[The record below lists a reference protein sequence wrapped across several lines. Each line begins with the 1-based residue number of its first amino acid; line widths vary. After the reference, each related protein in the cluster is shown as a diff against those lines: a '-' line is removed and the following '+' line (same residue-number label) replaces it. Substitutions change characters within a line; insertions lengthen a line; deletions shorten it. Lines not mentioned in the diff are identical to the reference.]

1 MESLKCEAEN
11 VVNHL
16 QQWLENNTKIKIG
29 SKPFE
34 EKEEEVEDV
43 EVFQMVDGGGW
54 IQMETIRYPKRSWMA
69 KLQRQFRR
77 LNPMEIK
84 RKLFSPKVNKSYS
97 WTLNPGVDPTV

>member
-1 MESLKCEAEN
+1 MESLKCQAEN

-43 EVFQMVDGGGW
+43 EVFMMDNL
-54 IQMETIRYPKRSWMA
+54 ETIRYPKRSWF
-69 KLQRQFRR
+69 KRVGSKFQR
-77 LNPMEIK
+77 LNPSK
-84 RKLFSPKVNKSYS
+84 WKLFSPKVQKSYS

>member
-1 MESLKCEAEN
+1 M
-11 VVNHL
+11 VNHL
-16 QQWLENNTKIKIG
+16 HQWLESNKTQIKIG

-43 EVFQMVDGGGW
+43 EVFMMDNL
-54 IQMETIRYPKRSWMA
+54 ETIRYPKRSWMV